1 MSILATIQHELEF
14 NMPEG
19 RANELAKVIFTAI
32 LPEIREYEPEA
43 AEDALNTLLRM
54 KAYRRDQGY
63 RYALDLD
70 GSDIAFVV
78 TMAGVLWPLGWLTS
92 FTAYPA
98 LWTHKRR
105 KRVPHDWSR
114 LNEWADRKLN
124 KEDS

>member
-1 MSILATIQHELEF
+1 MSNRAWTFLAS
-14 NMPEG
+14 
-19 RANELAKVIFTAI
+19 LAAWALFMVAAFTAPAWLI
-32 LPEIREYEPEA
+32 VPAYLAIGVFA
-43 AEDALNTLLRM
+43 ARNTLLRM

-78 TMAGVLWPLGWLTS
+78 IMAGVLWPLGWLTS